1 MVVSPNCGVCCPWV
15 GLDQCLVKVS
25 WVGGRVPVF
34 CWIELD
40 IFSLEGFAVSTS
52 EFWGVYGF
60 AMALGTLS
68 ANIQHCVPVLLEDW
82 HGACCTGSLLAL
94 GGVLSQC
101 RYGGLWV
108 GSHLLMF
115 HGFGGS
121 LMVQRTGLESTASG
135 VQA

>member
-25 WVGGRVPVF
+25 WVGGLVPVF

-94 GGVLSQC
+94 G
-101 RYGGLWV
+101 W
-108 GSHLLMF
+108 
-115 HGFGGS
+115 S
-121 LMVQRTGLESTASG
+121 LVS
-135 VQA
+135 V

>member
-1 MVVSPNCGVCCPWV
+1 M
-15 GLDQCLVKVS
+15 
-25 WVGGRVPVF
+25 
-34 CWIELD
+34 ELD
-40 IFSLEGFAVSTS
+40 LFSLECNEVSS
-52 EFWGVYGF
+52 SKFN
-60 AMALGTLS
+60 MALGS
-68 ANIQHCVPVLLEDW
+68 PPFNVQHCVPVLLEDW